1 MTTPTIESVSPM
13 PGPGQWLR
21 ERMWLIDLLIAVG
34 VFLYN
39 LPIVPAY
46 AKDAVHTAGLIVVSA
61 VLCVPYLWRR
71 RFPAGVLGVMLLAA
85 CVQLVLG
92 APLLPADVILAFGL
106 YNLAS
111 RHHWQVS
118 ALGAALTAGWLL
130 IAVIPHLGK
139 DVVDIGQLGVLLVV
153 TLWVWTWGTLVRIRR
168 QYVAGLHERAIQAER
183 ERETQARIAV
193 ADERARIAREIHD
206 VVSHSLSVMVLMSDG
221 AASKVDSEPAR
232 AKAAMVRVRDTGRS
246 ALADMRRMLGVLRE
260 EEPGSDAPQPGITQ
274 LGALVEQSRAAGL
287 PVTLHTDG
295 EPGQISDGLGLTV
308 YRLVQES
315 LTNARKHAGEML
327 TQVDVAISYR
337 SHEVEVAITDDGVGT
352 PETASEG
359 GHGLLGMRERVLAH
373 RGQLRAGPRK
383 DGGFEVVA
391 VLPRDERVS
400 S

>member
-260 EEPGSDAPQPGITQ
+260 E
-274 LGALVEQSRAAGL
+274 
-287 PVTLHTDG
+287 
-295 EPGQISDGLGLTV
+295 
-308 YRLVQES
+308 
-315 LTNARKHAGEML
+315 
-327 TQVDVAISYR
+327 
-337 SHEVEVAITDDGVGT
+337 
-352 PETASEG
+352 
-359 GHGLLGMRERVLAH
+359 
-373 RGQLRAGPRK
+373 
-383 DGGFEVVA
+383 
-391 VLPRDERVS
+391 
-400 S
+400 